1 MVVADDL
8 APIWRQD
15 ICNRHDDDVM
25 QLLLLGGLQVQRN
38 VVPT

>member
-15 ICNRHDDDVM
+15 ICNRHDDVI